1 MSFRIFIA
9 NRGEIAIR
17 IARTALENGFVP
29 IGIYT
34 KEDEHS
40 LHRKY
45 LKEDREVSSYLD
57 IEEIVEAAQELGADA
72 LHPGYG
78 FLSENPE
85 FAREVARR
93 NIAFIGPSPSAM
105 ELSGDKLRAKE
116 IASKLGIPTL
126 PWMIVKDEKDVLE
139 FAREHGFPL
148 LVKAAGGG
156 GGKGIRLL
164 REGDDVGKV
173 IEVASK
179 EAEKA
184 FKDPR
189 IYVEPFLENVKHI
202 EVQILGDGEN
212 IIHLFERECS
222 VQRRFQ
228 KIVEEAPSPFLTNA
242 ERDLITKH
250 AVELATAIRYT
261 NAGTVEMLFD
271 TSSRRYYFMEIN
283 ARLQVEHPVTEMITG
298 LDIVLKQIEITM
310 YKVLDLKQSNI
321 SMRGHAIEA
330 RIYAENPLQEEPST
344 GVVKYYREPSGP
356 GIRVDSSIE
365 AGSKVSAEFD
375 PMIAKL
381 IAWGPDRRTAILR
394 LERGLKEYI
403 IDGILTNIPLL
414 KEIIKHEEF
423 VNGVYTTKLYSQ
435 NIDSFRKELE
445 KRIREEALLV
455 TGLQELAG
463 KNIRKFIES
472 SRKSAEEH
480 FERIDKLKR
489 KAWYYYIS
497 TRERLRKGR

>member
-29 IGIYT
+29 IGVYT
-34 KEDEHS
+34 KEDEQS

-45 LKEDREVSSYLD
+45 LKEDKEVSSYLD

-105 ELSGDKLRAKE
+105 ELSGDKLKAKE
-116 IASKLGIPTL
+116 VASRLGIPTL
-126 PWMIVKDEKDVLE
+126 PWLIVKDEKDVME

-148 LVKAAGGG
+148 LIKAVGGG

-164 REGDDVGKV
+164 RENDDVGKI
-173 IEVASK
+173 IEIASK

-189 IYVEPFLENVKHI
+189 VYVEPFIENVKHI

-228 KIVEEAPSPFLTNA
+228 KIIEEAPSPFLTSV
-242 ERDLITKH
+242 ERDLITRH
-250 AVELATAIRYT
+250 AVELATAIRYS

-271 TSSRRYYFMEIN
+271 MRSRRHYFMEVN

-321 SMRGHAIEA
+321 SMRGHAVEA

-344 GVVKYYREPSGP
+344 GIVRYYREPSGP
-356 GIRVDSSIE
+356 GVRVDSSIE
-365 AGSKVSAEFD
+365 TGSKVSAEFD

-381 IAWGPDRRTAILR
+381 IAWGPDRRTALLR
-394 LERGLKEYI
+394 LERGLKEFI
-403 IDGILTNIPLL
+403 IDGLLTNIPLVR
-414 KEIIKHEEF
+414 EIIKHGEF
-423 VNGVYTTKLYSQ
+423 VNGVYTTKFYSQ
-435 NIDSFRKELE
+435 YADLFRREVE
-445 KRIREEALLV
+445 KKIREEALV
-455 TGLQELAG
+455 ITGLQELAG
-463 KNIRKFIES
+463 KDVRKFLQS
-472 SRKSAEEH
+472 SKKLAEEH
-480 FERIDKLKR
+480 GESIDKLKR
-489 KAWYYYIS
+489 KAWYYYVS
-497 TRERLRKGR
+497 TRERLRKR